1 MRRRSNLLV
10 LLGLVSFVLGI
21 LAVYLITGD
30 DSDDGEAADANTVE
44 VLVAAEDL
52 GAGELGDDIIE
63 SGRYRV
69 ERVALNEKQADA
81 LVAPSQLSNT
91 ALTLNFTEGEQLR
104 TSGLRSLGGARAQI
118 PEGFEAVSV
127 TVPFVAG
134 GASTIIPGDRVNV
147 FAVLSGEAASPTV
160 TPGGEVAAPP
170 FTAPRAELL
179 LTNTLVL
186 DVQQG
191 TSPLQVSQPTDGAA
205 GAAGAGESLIF
216 VLAVDTVD
224 AEKVIFTATSGQL
237 YLSRVR
243 VDDEG
248 NPAPPVEGT
257 PGVDFGT
264 ILAEEAGN
272 AFRRSNG

>member
-1 MRRRSNLLV
+1 LRRRSNLLV
-10 LLGLVSFVLGI
+10 LLGLVSFVLGL
-21 LAVYLITGD
+21 LAVYLVTGD
-30 DSDDGEAADANTVE
+30 DEDGGEASPDTVE
-44 VLVAAEDL
+44 VLVAADDL

-63 SGRYRV
+63 SGRYRL
-69 ERVALNEKQADA
+69 ERVSLAEKQADA

-91 ALTLNFTEGEQLR
+91 ALTLTFTEGEQLR
-104 TSGLRSLGGARAQI
+104 TSGLRSLGGTRAQI

-127 TVPFVAG
+127 TVPFVSG

-147 FAVLSGEAASPTV
+147 FTVLGADAAAPAVGA
-160 TPGGEVAAPP
+160 GGEVAAPA
-170 FTAPRAELL
+170 FAAPRAELL

-191 TSPLQVSQPTDGAA
+191 TAPLQVSQPAEGSTAQPSSG
-205 GAAGAGESLIF
+205 GSLIF
-216 VLAVDTVD
+216 VLAVDTID
-224 AEKVIFTATSGQL
+224 AEKVIFAVTSGQL

-248 NPAPPVEGT
+248 NPAPPVAST

-272 AFRRSNG
+272 AFQRSNG

>member
-10 LLGLVSFVLGI
+10 LLGLVSFVLGL
-21 LAVYLITGD
+21 LAVYLVTGD
-30 DSDDGEAADANTVE
+30 DEDGGEASPDTVE
-44 VLVAAEDL
+44 VLVAADDL

-63 SGRYRV
+63 SGRYRL
-69 ERVALNEKQADA
+69 ERVSLAEKQADA

-91 ALTLNFTEGEQLR
+91 ALTLTFTEGEQLR
-104 TSGLRSLGGARAQI
+104 TSGLRSLGGTRAQI

-127 TVPFVAG
+127 TVPFVSG

-147 FAVLSGEAASPTV
+147 FTVLGADAAAPAVGA
-160 TPGGEVAAPP
+160 GGEVAAPA
-170 FTAPRAELL
+170 FAAPRAELL

-191 TSPLQVSQPTDGAA
+191 TAPLQVSQPAEGSTAQPSSG
-205 GAAGAGESLIF
+205 GSLIF
-216 VLAVDTVD
+216 VLAVDTID
-224 AEKVIFTATSGQL
+224 AEKVIFAVTSGQL

-248 NPAPPVEGT
+248 NPAPPVAST

-272 AFRRSNG
+272 AFQRSNG